1 MDCAKAFP
9 LGEAP
14 LAPIDPVLE
23 GKVKGAAMPFVT
35 ILAGLMLA
43 AEPGTAPACTL
54 PPLSVDVDVESF
66 AAVGRDASP
75 ERIATIRMGTMANL
89 GRAFYLLC
97 TDGKVTQATLAGR
110 ALTIQNGEGA
120 ADPFFYVADGAPKRL
135 VLQFAFG
142 DGLPPNTAQA
152 SRALLCLAHPN
163 ETECAVEAG

>member
-9 LGEAP
+9 LREAP

-23 GKVKGAAMPFVT
+23 GKVKGAIMPLMM
-35 ILAGLMLA
+35 ILTGLMLA
-43 AEPGTAPACTL
+43 AEPVSAPACTL
-54 PPLSVDVDVESF
+54 PPLSVDVDLESF
-66 AAVGRDASP
+66 AASGRDASP
-75 ERIATIRMGTMANL
+75 ERIAAIRLGTMANL

-120 ADPFFYVADGAPKRL
+120 ADPLFYVADGTPKRL

-142 DGLPPNTAQA
+142 DGMPPNTAQA
-152 SRALLCLAHPN
+152 SHALLCLAHPN
-163 ETECAVEAG
+163 ETECGTEEA